1 MDYTTVPRSLIY
13 RERRSMEEF
22 GAYEKESITRPLA
35 EAMLRMDFI
44 QHSDSE
50 KRALWCMNT
59 AFYICTM
66 VLLEIDPR
74 WRISKYKSI
83 AMPKW
88 NFRPEEFQILTLSLV
103 GLLLSRLEEPLHLLS
118 YKGKTRNHF
127 VSLMLD
133 EGEFNST
140 FRQLY
145 DRLEA
150 DQYITGTI
158 PNSTF
163 NPRVIDKE
171 CIHDVMSDTVFN
183 WVNFTKYW
191 EERSIRDIVK
201 CFGVSEDEK
210 HNVIDMLRQ
219 SSHGF
224 YSAGCNDRP
233 KQVDAMLDNIDDEIH
248 LQYNPEIDRTIVDK
262 NGEQE
267 ELLDHKSYEKVRINQ
282 LIEENAKLREEI
294 KQIKEYIK
302 DPITIDDVNETLI
315 VEEFGDSIDND
326 RKIVADASAR
336 VESGDSSVQQSA
348 PKKIDESFGGNR
360 EDKLEDQKDR
370 LMLELRGE
378 NDHLVREVNR
388 LKLEN
393 DELHRKIEDG
403 GNENRIGWIDWLDD
417 VFDDRINAEK
427 IFETISDTKYTELT
441 IHCYWFVVFKV
452 LSEISWIPNPKIS
465 SGRLLKWANSH
476 FKYGWTGVSQFKF
489 DDIDRRLKNTPI
501 SEWGENTMT
510 TNQGIYYRKLA
521 DILNEKFV
529 WRLPNG
535 KIRDR
540 DLYLKDPKNMINY
553 GK

>member
-1 MDYTTVPRSLIY
+1 
-13 RERRSMEEF
+13 MEEF

-35 EAMLRMDFI
+35 EAMLLMDFI
-44 QHSDSE
+44 QQSDSE

-66 VLLEIDPR
+66 VLLETDPR
-74 WRISKYKSI
+74 WRISKYKYI
-83 AMPKW
+83 AIPNWK
-88 NFRPEEFQILTLSLV
+88 FLPEQFQILTLSLV
-103 GLLLSRLEEPLHLLS
+103 GILLSRLEEPLHLLS

-133 EGEFNST
+133 EGKFNST

-145 DRLEA
+145 DRLKA

-163 NPRVIDKE
+163 NPRMIDKE

-201 CFGVSEDEK
+201 CFGNSEDEK

-224 YSAGCNDRP
+224 YSAGYNDRP
-233 KQVDAMLDNIDDEIH
+233 EQVDAMLDDIDHEIH
-248 LQYNPEIDRTIVDK
+248 LQYNPEDDRSVEDE
-262 NGEQE
+262 N
-267 ELLDHKSYEKVRINQ
+267 D
-282 LIEENAKLREEI
+282 EENRFLELKPYKEALIDMLKGENARLREET
-294 KQIKEYIK
+294 KQIKDYIMGA
-302 DPITIDDVNETLI
+302 ITIDDVNEALI
-315 VEEFGDSIDND
+315 IGEFGDSLDNA
-326 RKIVADASAR
+326 RKIFAEASAR

-348 PKKIDESFGGNR
+348 PKEKGESFGENR

-378 NDHLVREVNR
+378 NDHLVCEVNR

-393 DELHRKIEDG
+393 DELRRKIEEEV
-403 GNENRIGWIDWLDD
+403 NENGIGWIDWLDD
-417 VFDDRINAEK
+417 VFDDKINAEK

-452 LSEISWIPNPKIS
+452 LSEISWIPKPKIS
-465 SGRLLKWANSH
+465 SGHLLKWANSH
-476 FKYGWTGVSQFKF
+476 FRYGWTGVSQFKF
-489 DDIDRRLKNTPI
+489 DDIDRRLKNTRI

-521 DILNEKFV
+521 DILIEKFV
-529 WRLPNG
+529 WHLPNG

-540 DLYLKDPKNMINY
+540 ELYLKDPKNMVNY